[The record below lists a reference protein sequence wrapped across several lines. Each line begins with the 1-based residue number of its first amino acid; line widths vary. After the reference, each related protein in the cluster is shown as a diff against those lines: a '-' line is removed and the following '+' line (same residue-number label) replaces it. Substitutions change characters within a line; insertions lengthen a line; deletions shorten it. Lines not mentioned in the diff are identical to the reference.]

1 MVGKNSKISEKK
13 KNVVDCLLKIK
24 LSLQLLIVCSIQD
37 NFQENISISNLKK
50 KKGRLFNSEVNLR
63 GLKDHWVVHAG

>member
-1 MVGKNSKISEKK
+1 MVGKNSKISEK

-50 KKGRLFNSEVNLR
+50 NGRLFNSEVNLW

>member
-1 MVGKNSKISEKK
+1 MVGKNSKISEK

>member
-1 MVGKNSKISEKK
+1 MVGKNSKISEK

-50 KKGRLFNSEVNLR
+50 KKKR
-63 GLKDHWVVHAG
+63 

>member
-1 MVGKNSKISEKK
+1 MVGKNSKISEK

-63 GLKDHWVVHAG
+63 GLKDH